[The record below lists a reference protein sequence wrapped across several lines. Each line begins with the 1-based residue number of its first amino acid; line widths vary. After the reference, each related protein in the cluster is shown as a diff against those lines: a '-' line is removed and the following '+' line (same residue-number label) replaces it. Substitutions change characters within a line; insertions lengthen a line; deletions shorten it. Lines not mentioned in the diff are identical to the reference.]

1 MCFFFRQLS
10 DAGTIA
16 KRFKII
22 IEKSADL
29 VLSNEFNAF
38 SHPECSV
45 ITNDCPGIIQKAVW
59 GLIPPRARTP
69 DIQKYTLNA
78 RIESIVKK
86 SSFKDCVENR
96 CLVIADGFYEWK
108 EEMVYGKRQKIK
120 HLICTSDGM
129 PFAFAGLYSFS
140 NARFDNTNKKT
151 FTILTTEANET
162 VARIHSKNRMPVIVK
177 PDDEEDWL
185 NGSRYDRFAYPYSSD
200 LIAVPLFDLN
210 KANKK
215 GGDPLP
221 SLFN

>member
-10 DAGTIA
+10 NADRIA

-22 IEKSADL
+22 IEKPADL
-29 VLSNEFNAF
+29 VVSKEFNAF

-45 ITNDCPGIIQKAVW
+45 ISNDSPGTLQKAFW
-59 GLIPPRARTP
+59 GLIPPIARTS

-78 RIESIVKK
+78 RIETITEK
-86 SSFKDCVENR
+86 SSFKDSVANR
-96 CLVIADGFYEWK
+96 CLIIADGFYEWK
-108 EEMVYGKRQKIK
+108 EEVVYGKRQKTK
-120 HLICTSDGM
+120 HLICTPEGM
-129 PFAFAGLYSFS
+129 PFAFAGLYSYS
-140 NARFDNTNKKT
+140 NARYDNMNKKT
-151 FTILTTEANET
+151 FTILTTEANDT
-162 VARIHSKNRMPVIVK
+162 VASIHSKKRMPVIIK

-210 KANKK
+210 KTNKK
-215 GGDPLP
+215 GGNSLP